1 MFNYRAKPS
10 LALEVLHHPAANAPR
25 PHPILFIHGAYSA
38 AWCWEPHF
46 LPFFAAQGYDCHA
59 LSLRGHGGS
68 EGHEYLS
75 LTSIDD
81 YLADIEQV
89 VATLPQAPILIGHSM
104 GGMLA
109 QLFCQK
115 HPAAA
120 AILMASVPPEG
131 LLGATMQLAFREP
144 QAFFELN
151 LIHASDG
158 RLSTIASIRRQLFS
172 DSMPEQE
179 AIRYLARFQP
189 ESHRAILDLSFL
201 PFRPTAVPNQVP
213 VLVLGAEKDGLFP
226 PYLVHATASRYGV
239 KAEIFPNMAHVMMLE
254 PHWQQ
259 PAQRIAGWLAEQGL

>member
-1 MFNYRAKPS
+1 MFNYRTKPHLDLELLHRAPAGKAK
-10 LALEVLHHPAANAPR
+10 

-38 AWCWEPHF
+38 AWCWETF
-46 LPFFAAQGYDCHA
+46 YLPYFASHGYDCYA

-68 EGHEYLS
+68 EGHEYLA

-81 YLADIEQV
+81 YLADIRQI
-89 VATLPQAPILIGHSM
+89 TQDLPTPPILVGHSM

-109 QLFCQK
+109 QLYLHK
-115 HPAAA
+115 YSAAA
-120 AILMASVPPEG
+120 LVLMASVPPEG

-172 DSMPEQE
+172 DSMPEQQ
-179 AIRYLARFQP
+179 AVRYLARFQP

-201 PFRPTAVPNQVP
+201 PFRTTDKPVNLP
-213 VLVLGAEKDGLFP
+213 VLVIGAEQDGLFP

-239 KAEIFPNMAHVMMLE
+239 HAEIFPNMAHVMMLE
-254 PHWQQ
+254 PNWEE
-259 PAQRIAGWLAEQGL
+259 PAKRILNWLSEQAL